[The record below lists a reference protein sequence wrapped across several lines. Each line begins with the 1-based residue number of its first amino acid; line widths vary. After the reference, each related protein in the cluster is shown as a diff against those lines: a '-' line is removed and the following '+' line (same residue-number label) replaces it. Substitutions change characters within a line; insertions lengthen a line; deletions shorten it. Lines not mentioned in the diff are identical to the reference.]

1 MNPVVMKKIQYI
13 LLGISIT
20 LFGIAAIHYFFPT
33 TNYDIAK
40 QEFSDIKN
48 NLIVSEERQDNFIEV
63 YQLSNKKIIINTYSK
78 DEADM
83 AEQFSFN
90 PHVTIDKSDIQ
101 VSWNSESDDSVGFYV
116 QIKIEKDGAIFFNRK
131 VTFIERTLQAINGLF
146 NTGK

>member
-63 YQLSNKKIIINTYSK
+63 YQLSNKKII
-78 DEADM
+78 
-83 AEQFSFN
+83 
-90 PHVTIDKSDIQ
+90 KSDIE

-131 VTFIERTLQAINGLF
+131 VTFIDRTIQAINGLF
-146 NTGK
+146 NAGK

>member
-1 MNPVVMKKIQYI
+1 M
-13 LLGISIT
+13 
-20 LFGIAAIHYFFPT
+20 
-33 TNYDIAK
+33 
-40 QEFSDIKN
+40 
-48 NLIVSEERQDNFIEV
+48 IVSEERQDNFIEV

-101 VSWNSESDDSVGFYV
+101 VLWNSESNDSVGFYV

-146 NTGK
+146 NTEK